1 MSRRSEVASSYEKP
15 AEMYLEW
22 KSDDKSFSYY
32 DKAQGKNI
40 TVDPGKFLFLMDRS
54 TIKGWSEA
62 DQSGIYSNE
71 VKNLS
76 TDDLNV
82 RTFSGKAIA
91 SGKYADIKEAIQKA
105 GGTFTKSIYA
115 MMEDGTII
123 NFQLRGV
130 SLRQWMDFTAKSRR
144 RLPDEWITIASVEE
158 GKKGRVTFSFPIFEF
173 SGSLNSKQGDLADQ
187 QYNELKR
194 KIEPSE
200 RIADNQADQE
210 VIADDE
216 IDF

>member
-1 MSRRSEVASSYEKP
+1 
-15 AEMYLEW
+15 
-22 KSDDKSFSYY
+22 
-32 DKAQGKNI
+32 
-40 TVDPGKFLFLMDRS
+40 
-54 TIKGWSEA
+54 
-62 DQSGIYSNE
+62 
-71 VKNLS
+71 
-76 TDDLNV
+76 
-82 RTFSGKAIA
+82 
-91 SGKYADIKEAIQKA
+91 
-105 GGTFTKSIYA
+105 
-115 MMEDGTII
+115 MEDGTII

-158 GKKGRVTFSFPIFEF
+158 GKKGRVTFSFPNFEF
-173 SGSLNSKQGDLADQ
+173 SGSLNAKEGDLADQ

-210 VIADDE
+210 VIVDDE